1 MGGGESEIAVRWQKG
16 GLWGGASLLGVYLDN
31 GGALG
36 QLSRRSTKLRQSSS
50 PKFDANAQNAF
61 NIHM

>member
-1 MGGGESEIAVRWQKG
+1 VAKRGGS
-16 GLWGGASLLGVYLDN
+16 GGAHLLGVYLDN